1 MFSRGELDAAFPVSA
16 VEFLNILQEVS
27 TFFAIQ
33 TKIVAPRG
41 GSTMRDSK
49 IALVCVMKEHL
60 NRGAFYLVLLI
71 GICLIPLHSRS
82 ERSGA
87 LPQTSSL

>member
-1 MFSRGELDAAFPVSA
+1 
-16 VEFLNILQEVS
+16 
-27 TFFAIQ
+27 
-33 TKIVAPRG
+33 
-41 GSTMRDSK
+41 MRDSK